1 MTVDVGKCV
10 DICYSWV
17 SGFAGLQVS
26 SYTKDA
32 ENIGM
37 EGERGR
43 DGEEEGKR
51 SEEKER
57 GNLE

>member
-1 MTVDVGKCV
+1 M